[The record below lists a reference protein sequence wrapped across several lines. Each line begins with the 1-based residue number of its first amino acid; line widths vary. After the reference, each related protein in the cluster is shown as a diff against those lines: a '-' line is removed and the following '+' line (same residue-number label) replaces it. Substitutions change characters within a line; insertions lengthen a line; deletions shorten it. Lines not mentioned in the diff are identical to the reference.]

1 MLDVRLLRAVNNRM
15 AEATYRA
22 SILGSPR
29 RPEFVGRMRGVIPR
43 IATISDDCFL
53 PRGCSFRM
61 LPRSRLRHDP
71 GWLFLGFRRG
81 CRECLRRWRLHGD
94 RRLRDRGSGR
104 NDRSFHDRHR
114 CGRRLGSDDRYRC
127 GRRLWSDDCYRC
139 GERLG
144 GGNCD
149 VLDRCLGLREPIEGN
164 SESQIDAE
172 PASDDCEE
180 ARKNRTPRLSYRWQ
194 LIFLKGRNG
203 LPSLSRGH
211 RPTGSMDRPAQHRTP
226 CRFAAGT

>member
-1 MLDVRLLRAVNNRM
+1 
-15 AEATYRA
+15 
-22 SILGSPR
+22 
-29 RPEFVGRMRGVIPR
+29 MRGVIPR

-53 PRGCSFRM
+53 PRGCSFRL

-81 CRECLRRWRLHGD
+81 CCECLRRWRLHGD

-104 NDRSFHDRHR
+104 NDGSFHDRHW
-114 CGRRLGSDDRYRC
+114 C

-194 LIFLKGRNG
+194 LNFSKGCNG
-203 LPSLSRGH
+203 LPSLSR
-211 RPTGSMDRPAQHRTP
+211 
-226 CRFAAGT
+226 

>member
-1 MLDVRLLRAVNNRM
+1 
-15 AEATYRA
+15 
-22 SILGSPR
+22 
-29 RPEFVGRMRGVIPR
+29 MRGVIPR

-104 NDRSFHDRHR
+104 NDRSFHDRHW
-114 CGRRLGSDDRYRC
+114 CGRRLGNDDRHRC

-194 LIFLKGRNG
+194 LNFPKGRNG

-211 RPTGSMDRPAQHRTP
+211 RPTGSMDRPAQNRTP
-226 CRFAAGT
+226 CRFAAAHVGGRRATRL

>member
-1 MLDVRLLRAVNNRM
+1 
-15 AEATYRA
+15 
-22 SILGSPR
+22 
-29 RPEFVGRMRGVIPR
+29 MRGVIPR

-104 NDRSFHDRHR
+104 NDGSFHDRHW
-114 CGRRLGSDDRYRC
+114 C

-180 ARKNRTPRLSYRWQ
+180 ARKNRSPRL
-194 LIFLKGRNG
+194 LIVGNLFSSRAATGYHHLVADTVRPVQWAGKHKTGPPVVS
-203 LPSLSRGH
+203 LPR
-211 RPTGSMDRPAQHRTP
+211 M
-226 CRFAAGT
+226 

>member
-1 MLDVRLLRAVNNRM
+1 MLGD
-15 AEATYRA
+15 
-22 SILGSPR
+22 IQGGSPR

-43 IATISDDCFL
+43 IATISDDYFL

-114 CGRRLGSDDRYRC
+114 CGRGLG
-127 GRRLWSDDCYRC
+127 SDDCYRC

-194 LIFLKGRNG
+194 LNFPKGRNG

-211 RPTGSMDRPAQHRTP
+211 RPTGSMDRPAQDRTP
-226 CRFAAGT
+226 VVSPPRT